1 MEQPRIEQTTCR
13 STRLPV
19 PPQVRGRERVAPL
32 RGRGCATSAFKRG
45 APTPGSRCASHPN
58 GTCKTT
64 EEVKKNLVIR
74 ASPLPEWAVVGA
86 PLGS

>member
-1 MEQPRIEQTTCR
+1 VEQPRIEQTTCR

-32 RGRGCATSAFKRG
+32 RGRGCAPGAFKRVPRPRG
-45 APTPGSRCASHPN
+45 AVARVIRLVP
-58 GTCKTT
+58 
-64 EEVKKNLVIR
+64 VKPPKGEKDLVIR